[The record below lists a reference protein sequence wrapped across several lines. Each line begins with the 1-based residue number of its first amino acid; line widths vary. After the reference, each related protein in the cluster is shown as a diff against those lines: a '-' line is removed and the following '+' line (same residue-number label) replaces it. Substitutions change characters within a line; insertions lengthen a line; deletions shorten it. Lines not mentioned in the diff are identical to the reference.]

1 MTNVVPVTKKDGKIR
16 ICVDYRNLNKDSLK
30 DNFLLKSIN
39 ILIDNYTK
47 HEMQSFMDG
56 YVGYNQIL
64 MDKEDVEKKL
74 CLRLEVYGTIE

>member
-1 MTNVVPVTKKDGKIR
+1 MVPVTKKDGKIR

-64 MDKEDVEKKL
+64 MDEDDAKKQL
-74 CLRLEVYGTIE
+74 SLHLRVYITTR

>member
-1 MTNVVPVTKKDGKIR
+1 MVPVTKKDGKIR